1 MLAWIS
7 YRYDSSATYGLPVV
21 PSGKIRS
28 SCDRQPHQQPK
39 SAREYE
45 STGMGNHFS
54 NICYQLPECIF
65 SSFEWS
71 LEVFLTF
78 ELILEAHRGA
88 LGPLNWEKLQTLLL
102 ARQKD
107 IIKKVIIR
115 ESYENN
121 FKGSFHPPPPHFVIL
136 RAALMNFFGC
146 THNSSDFLAISLA
159 PLSYGWA
166 AVLQ

>member
-1 MLAWIS
+1 M
-7 YRYDSSATYGLPVV
+7 TFGL
-21 PSGKIRS
+21 
-28 SCDRQPHQQPK
+28 
-39 SAREYE
+39 
-45 STGMGNHFS
+45 
-54 NICYQLPECIF
+54 L
-65 SSFEWS
+65 
-71 LEVFLTF
+71 
-78 ELILEAHRGA
+78 LEAHGGA

-121 FKGSFHPPPPHFVIL
+121 FKGFFFFCPPNFAIL

-146 THNSSDFLAISLA
+146 TLNSSDFLAISLA

-166 AVLQ
+166 ALI